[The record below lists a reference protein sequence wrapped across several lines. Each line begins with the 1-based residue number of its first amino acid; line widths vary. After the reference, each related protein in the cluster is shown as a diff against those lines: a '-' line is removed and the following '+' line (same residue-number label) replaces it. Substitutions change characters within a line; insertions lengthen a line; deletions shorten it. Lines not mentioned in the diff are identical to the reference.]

1 MGIPIPVLLTNLVGL
16 FLLLGTGFFSVR
28 VGFVPGSATGVF
40 TSLLMK
46 VTLPAT
52 IFTAMLRPFDAA
64 FLKSSVVIFLLGF
77 GLFVLFAL
85 LCVPAARLFGVKA
98 EGRGMWMM
106 CCTFCNN
113 GFMGYPVILALFGED
128 GLALA
133 AMMGIAFNLLV
144 YTLGAKQV
152 LMDSTEGGGGIKL
165 SLKQLLLTNVN
176 AATAVGLVFFCL
188 RLAPPE
194 AILSPI
200 QYLAN
205 VTTPLSMFLIGM
217 TLAKGKVGEAFRD
230 RDVFSACLMRLVLL
244 PVLTWAVLQVIPV
257 ADPLIPCVVLI
268 TMAMP
273 SPAVSAVLAEQYG
286 CRADLSAKIVF
297 LSSLLCIVTIPLV
310 AILPL

>member
-1 MGIPIPVLLTNLVGL
+1 MGIPIPVLLNNLVGL

-28 VGFVPGSATGVF
+28 AGFVPGSATGVF
-40 TSLLMK
+40 TALLMK
-46 VTLPAT
+46 ITLPAT

-77 GLFVLFAL
+77 GLFLLFAL
-85 LCVPAARLFGVKA
+85 LCFPAARLFRVKA

-152 LMDSTEGGGGIKL
+152 LMDSAAGGGVQL
-165 SLKQLLLTNVN
+165 SAKSLLLTNVN
-176 AATAVGLVFFCL
+176 AATALGLVFFCL
-188 RLAPPE
+188 QLTPPQ
-194 AILSPI
+194 AVLSPI
-200 QYLAN
+200 QYLAD

-230 RDVFSACLMRLVLL
+230 RDVFSACLMRLLLL
-244 PVLTWAVLQVIPV
+244 PLLTWVILKLVPTS
-257 ADPLIPCVVLI
+257 DPLIPCVVLI

-286 CRADLSAKIVF
+286 CRTDLSAKIVF

-310 AILPL
+310 AMLP

>member
-16 FLLLGTGFFSVR
+16 FLLLGA
-28 VGFVPGSATGVF
+28 GFVGVRAKLVPAEATSAF
-40 TSLLMK
+40 TALLMH

-64 FLKSSVVIFLLGF
+64 FLRDSLIIFLLGF
-77 GLFVLFAL
+77 ALFLAFAL
-85 LCVPAARLFGVKA
+85 LSALAARLVRVK
-98 EGRGMWMM
+98 EGGRGMWQM

-152 LMDSTEGGGGIKL
+152 LLDAPGGSGMVL
-165 SLKQLLLTNVN
+165 SWKKLLLTGVN
-176 AATAVGLVFFCL
+176 AATVVGLVFFCL
-188 RLAPPE
+188 QLSVPA

-200 QYLAN
+200 QHLSN
-205 VTTPLSMFLIGM
+205 ITTPLSMFLIGM
-217 TLAKGKVGEAFRD
+217 NLAKNPVTEAFRD
-230 RDVFSACLMRLVLL
+230 RDVFTASAMRLLVL
-244 PVLTWAVLQVIPV
+244 PVLTWAVLKLLPLSN
-257 ADPLIPCVVLI
+257 PLIANVVLI

-273 SPAVSAVLAEQYG
+273 APAVSTVLAEQYG
-286 CRADLSAKIVF
+286 CNTTLSARIVF
-297 LSSLLCIVTIPLV
+297 LSSLLCIVTIPMV
-310 AILPL
+310 ALLP

>member
-28 VGFVPGSATGVF
+28 AGFVPGSATGVF

-52 IFTAMLRPFDAA
+52 IFSAMLRPFDAA
-64 FLKSSVVIFLLGF
+64 FLKSSVIIFLLGF
-77 GLFVLFAL
+77 ALFSLFAL
-85 LCVPAARLFGVKA
+85 LCFPAARLFRVKTD
-98 EGRGMWMM
+98 GRGMWMM

-152 LMDSTEGGGGIKL
+152 LMDSTAGGGVRL

-176 AATAVGLVFFCL
+176 AATALGLVFFCL
-188 RLAPPE
+188 QLTPPQ

-217 TLAKGKVGEAFRD
+217 TLAKGKVSEAFRD
-230 RDVFSACLMRLVLL
+230 RDVFSACLMRLILL
-244 PVLTWAVLQVIPV
+244 PVLTWAVLKVLPIG
-257 ADPLIPCVVLI
+257 DPLIPCVVLI

-286 CRADLSAKIVF
+286 CRTDLSARIVF

-310 AILPL
+310 ALLP